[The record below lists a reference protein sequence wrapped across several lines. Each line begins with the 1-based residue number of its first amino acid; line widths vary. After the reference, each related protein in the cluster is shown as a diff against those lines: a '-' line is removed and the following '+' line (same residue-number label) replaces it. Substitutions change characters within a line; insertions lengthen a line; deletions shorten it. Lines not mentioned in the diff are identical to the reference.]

1 MSAVEIRGYDICGNS
16 DLLDVNFDGLPARQ
30 GTYDKLED
38 RIKSFNTWPNGV
50 PIQPLTLAEAG
61 LYYSGKSDR
70 VFCFACEGGLKHWEA
85 NDDPWIEHA
94 AEFPYCAFLKAEKGE
109 EFISKA
115 RKIKSNNQRQR
126 QQSDQDSGYSTSPQS
141 SIIEEER
148 EKSSQQIDDSD
159 LCIICCD
166 QPRGLVFI
174 PCGHLVSCGRCC
186 VQLNSCPTCRSEIKG
201 LVTIKRDT
209 F

>member
-1 MSAVEIRGYDICGNS
+1 MSAVEIRGYDVCGNS
-16 DLLDVNFDGLPARQ
+16 ELLDVNFDVLPASQ
-30 GTYDKLED
+30 GSYDTLED
-38 RIKSFNTWPNGV
+38 RLESYRQWPNGV

-61 LYYSGKSDR
+61 LYYSGRSDR
-70 VFCFACEGGLKHWEA
+70 VFCFACEGGLKDWEA
-85 NDDPWIEHA
+85 TDDPWIEHA
-94 AEFPYCAFLKAEKGE
+94 VWFPFCSFLKAEKGE

-115 RKIKSNNQRQR
+115 RKVKFEQRR
-126 QQSDQDSGYSTSPQS
+126 QSASDQDSGYSTSPQS
-141 SIIEEER
+141 SVEDQR
-148 EKSSQQIDDSD
+148 QTIDDSE

-186 VQLNSCPTCRSEIKG
+186 VQLNSCPTCRAKIEG
-201 LVTIKRDT
+201 LVTIKRDS